1 MLRILLFFVVL
12 KTLLHTLNKLIFITL
27 NIYSRPAM
35 KPEIS
40 EQILSV
46 PHKLL
51 NWYDKNKRLMPWR
64 PRDGSRPDAYN
75 VWLSEIMLQQTQVAT
90 AIPYFEKFLNRW
102 PSIFKLAEANLD
114 DVLIEWAGLGYYAR
128 ARNLHRCAKIIV
140 NNFNGIFPN
149 QEEKLLE
156 LPGVGTYT
164 AAAIMAIAF
173 DSKATPMDGNFERV
187 TARLNAI
194 EKPLPAAKPLLK
206 KYATMITPDY
216 RPGDYAQAVMDLG
229 ATICTPKKPRCD
241 KCPVNGSCLS
251 LEKGKTEVIP
261 KKTPKRKKPSRFGI
275 AFLCINTNNEI
286 LLQRRP
292 DKGLFAGMME
302 VPGTPW
308 TENPPSQAQIQ
319 NSEPF
324 KSDWQ
329 VVPGTIIHI
338 FTHFK
343 LEIKVLRVNLKYC
356 RKADSLAWHPA
367 DSFQKAG
374 LPSLMLKIIRHGLK

>member
-1 MLRILLFFVVL
+1 
-12 KTLLHTLNKLIFITL
+12 
-27 NIYSRPAM
+27 M
-35 KPEIS
+35 KPEIC
-40 EQILSV
+40 EKILCV

-51 NWYDKNKRLMPWR
+51 NWYDQNKRLMPWR

-90 AIPYFEKFLNRW
+90 AIPYFEKFLHRW

-140 NNFNGIFPN
+140 SNFNGIFPN

-173 DSKATPMDGNFERV
+173 DAKATPMDGNFERV

-194 EKPLPAAKPLLK
+194 EKPLPAAKSLLK

-229 ATICTPKKPRCD
+229 ATICTPKKPFCN
-241 KCPVNGSCLS
+241 KCPVNDSCL
-251 LEKGKTEVIP
+251 LYT
-261 KKTPKRKKPSRFGI
+261 
-275 AFLCINTNNEI
+275 
-286 LLQRRP
+286 
-292 DKGLFAGMME
+292 
-302 VPGTPW
+302 
-308 TENPPSQAQIQ
+308 
-319 NSEPF
+319 
-324 KSDWQ
+324 SDA
-329 VVPGTIIHI
+329 
-338 FTHFK
+338 
-343 LEIKVLRVNLKYC
+343 
-356 RKADSLAWHPA
+356 ADE
-367 DSFQKAG
+367 
-374 LPSLMLKIIRHGLK
+374 

>member
-1 MLRILLFFVVL
+1 
-12 KTLLHTLNKLIFITL
+12 
-27 NIYSRPAM
+27 M

-40 EQILSV
+40 EQILCV

-51 NWYDKNKRLMPWR
+51 NWYDQNKRLMPWR

-90 AIPYFEKFLNRW
+90 AIPYFEKFLHRW

-140 NNFNGIFPN
+140 SNFNGIFPN

-173 DSKATPMDGNFERV
+173 DAKATPMDGNFERV

-216 RPGDYAQAVMDLG
+216 RSGDYAQAVMDLG
-229 ATICTPKKPRCD
+229 ATICIPKQPRCNE
-241 KCPVNGSCLS
+241 CPVNDSCLS
-251 LEKGKTEVIP
+251 LKKGKTGVIP

-292 DKGLFAGMME
+292 DKGLLAGMME

-324 KSDWQ
+324 KADWQ
-329 VVPGTIIHI
+329 AVPGAIIHI

-343 LEIKVLRVNLKYC
+343 LEIKVLRVNPKYC
-356 RKADSLAWHPA
+356 SDVDSLIWHPV
-367 DSFQKAG
+367 DSFQNAG
-374 LPSLMLKIIRHGLK
+374 LPSLMLKIIKHGLKQ